1 MEDDKKYTP
10 ERNMLSKA
18 SIKSM
23 NVSLPWKWCT
33 VHDSRKSQLRQAI
46 LIFIDNMITGVLSI
60 ISPLQ
65 VSHQVSLIISHDK
78 HNALVTLQMQR
89 GVTYNAC

>member
-1 MEDDKKYTP
+1 M
-10 ERNMLSKA
+10 RG
-18 SIKSM
+18 I

-46 LIFIDNMITGVLSI
+46 LIFIDNMITGVFSI

-65 VSHQVSLIISHDK
+65 VSHQLSLIISHDEHK
-78 HNALVTLQMQR
+78 ALVTLQMQR
-89 GVTYNAC
+89 GVSYNAC